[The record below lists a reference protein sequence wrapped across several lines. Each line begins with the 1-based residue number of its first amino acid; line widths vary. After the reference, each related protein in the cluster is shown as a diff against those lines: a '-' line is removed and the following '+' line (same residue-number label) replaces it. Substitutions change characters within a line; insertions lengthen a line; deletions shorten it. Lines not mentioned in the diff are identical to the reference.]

1 LKSIEVSR
9 EAVDDFEKYIDNY
22 FPNTVYGT
30 KCRSWYKAGKEE
42 GRVTGL
48 WPGRF
53 ITDNQCRRNQCHIVI
68 SGSPIH
74 AARALEYP
82 RWEDFKYEQLDNVHN
97 RFYWLGNGTTL
108 ADTDP
113 KVDSESYLSTVDI
126 VIIYSLLGAWYLN
139 PENIDYPPS
148 W

>member
-1 LKSIEVSR
+1 LKSIEVRR
-9 EAVDDFEKYIDNY
+9 ETVDDFETYIDNY
-22 FPNTVYGT
+22 FPNTVYGA

-48 WPGRF
+48 WP
-53 ITDNQCRRNQCHIVI
+53 
-68 SGSPIH
+68 GSPIH

-97 RFYWLGNGTTL
+97 RFYWLGNGTTV

-113 KVDSESYLSTVDI
+113 KADS
-126 VIIYSLLGAWYLN
+126 AWYLN
-139 PENIDYPPS
+139 TENIDYPPVPS
-148 W
+148 SNYPAKRM